1 MMKLETAN
9 GRDWQGFTRIL
20 EIMSFVDEIS
30 EQSEIDIQ
38 RAVDKF
44 CELPS
49 DPGQTM
55 SLEEVVFWAGVASG
69 MEFWRHAE
77 EETVDPGTAE
87 KMLVFSS
94 IFAHSMKNAIVDLA
108 LGELEPDKQR
118 TWPKLG
124 SHTRF

>member
-1 MMKLETAN
+1 MKLETSN